1 MSALPPSYPLITTQ
15 TAAAPLPTVPALSAA
30 IQHPTH
36 SPALDIVC
44 FLGYR
49 IQQASSSAARTTSS
63 LCQLSCSCH
72 RQQLPLHAV
81 EATGLRETFAASGM
95 YLEFIT
101 VLDDHKHGEL
111 VILDEEVRLELII
124 GIEAIR

>member
-1 MSALPPSYPLITTQ
+1 M
-15 TAAAPLPTVPALSAA
+15 
-30 IQHPTH
+30 
-36 SPALDIVC
+36 
-44 FLGYR
+44 
-49 IQQASSSAARTTSS
+49 
-63 LCQLSCSCH
+63 
-72 RQQLPLHAV
+72 

-124 GIEAIR
+124 DIEAIK